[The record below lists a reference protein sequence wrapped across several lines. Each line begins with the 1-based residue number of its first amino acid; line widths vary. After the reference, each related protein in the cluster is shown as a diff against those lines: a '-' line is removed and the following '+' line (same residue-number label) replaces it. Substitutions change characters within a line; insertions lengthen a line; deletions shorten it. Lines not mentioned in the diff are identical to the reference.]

1 MTLNF
6 SIDVILGK
14 TPSDKRRSSDARTP
28 GQVKATRNNYTV
40 QWRTCKQ
47 EPTERRFD
55 NSRSEHTEPQYSYN
69 PFHLQ
74 HNQRFDVCASKPYQP
89 ILQNQA
95 YPNLQGQSCP
105 LRLGI
110 NSSRTPCVAFPLDS
124 SSSDDS
130 DTDVRNRLND
140 SSEISTGA
148 KSDRLNSSLPS
159 SDTSPQSSKSSAR
172 IGRRLFTGFQIL
184 ELDKAFSIKPYLTR
198 SERALLAQKV
208 NLTECQIKT
217 WFQNRRTK
225 EKRRG
230 HDTDEDD
237 VTTSD
242 VITSKPY
249 FPKCTRIPGH
259 GVQVRP
265 TFGPPDKHLQAAI
278 FDYLRRRSHEE
289 ISVK

>member
-14 TPSDKRRSSDARTP
+14 TSLDKKSSSNARTQA

-55 NSRSEHTEPQYSYN
+55 KSRSEHTEPQYPYN
-69 PFHLQ
+69 TFHLQ
-74 HNQRFDVCASKPYQP
+74 HNRRFDICATKPYQP

-95 YPNLQGQSCP
+95 YHNLQGP
-105 LRLGI
+105 LRLGD
-110 NSSRTPCVAFPLDS
+110 NSSSTSCGAFPLDG

-140 SSEISTGA
+140 SSEISTGE
-148 KSDRLNSSLPS
+148 KSDRLNSSLPT
-159 SDTSPQSSKSSAR
+159 SDTSPQSSKSSSAR

-230 HDTDEDD
+230 HETDDDD
-237 VTTSD
+237 VATSD